1 MLLQLWIYVFQYCF
15 MHFTDKSLQ
24 PYLDQ
29 IDSVEESVSAL
40 EQAAYNLDH
49 YSKRLGEKISWGNSV
64 WLFDHFIFWTIDVT
78 KKKKQKTGRA
88 AVDLLWEHL
97 LYIYIYMTYEKC
109 WQVQGALKTSRSVEG
124 LLLVNSLLREYYAVT
139 LWSLFHPEVTLCSWH
154 DIKIQLLT
162 SDHCGHG
169 SRTLDE

>member
-1 MLLQLWIYVFQYCF
+1 

-49 YSKRLGEKISWGNSV
+49 YSKRLGEKISWGSTV
-64 WLFDHFIFWTIDVT
+64 WSFDHFIFWTIDVT
-78 KKKKQKTGRA
+78 KKKKQKTGRF
-88 AVDLLWEHL
+88 VVGTLVV
-97 LYIYIYMTYEKC
+97 YIYMTYKKC

-139 LWSLFHPEVTLCSWH
+139 LWSSFHPEATLCSWH

-162 SDHCGHG
+162 CNHCGHG